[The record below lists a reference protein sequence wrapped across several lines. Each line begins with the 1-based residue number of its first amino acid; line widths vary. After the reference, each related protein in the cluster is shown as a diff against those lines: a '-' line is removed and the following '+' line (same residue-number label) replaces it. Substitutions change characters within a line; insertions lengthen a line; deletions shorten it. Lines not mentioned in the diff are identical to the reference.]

1 MLYYSESSKRYKSRR
16 GTRTQL
22 RHRNNLLRK
31 NSSRVLKKIPTNESY
46 QIQYTYLS
54 IASNFSNYLPN
65 DNSRQISRDVK
76 GDDPSTDAHKKL
88 CSSIRGEVGE
98 KIEKEKKREREKEKE
113 RGEKWEGKKERTRS
127 KFPCL
132 FLLDSFSLLG
142 WSFVASRLRETQV
155 REKKGGRGRVKRCG
169 KGRNTK
175 HKKRILVDTS
185 SSSSSCLATLLFNVL
200 PREER
205 SSSPSCENTPPP
217 LVCVYRSHNARQ
229 FSRSWSHT
237 RSIEISPDEPQ
248 TLWDGWRQINPLF
261 AQKRGVAPPERRNNW
276 AIRCRRIRTGFSRK
290 PSKDCDYACN
300 WKIRRSEHWS
310 RYETTDRIG
319 AKVTT
324 KRGRRDDWRTQTDS
338 NAVASRFSRGAA
350 TLHVPTPLVEGAH
363 ARSVRLRLVS
373 LPFASFPSLLAS
385 SDSFHPPSFPF
396 RAVCLSFR
404 RVSWRIRKR
413 EMEKRGGIREGER
426 LSRIFLFFSRF
437 DARSEGVKKEETKER
452 EIVFWKRKKK
462 EKKILWNSFCF
473 ILFSYF
479 FSFLAPYRRVLL
491 FVRSVFRE
499 N

>member
-1 MLYYSESSKRYKSRR
+1 MLYYSESSKRCKSRR

-22 RHRNNLLRK
+22 RHRNRNNLLQK
-31 NSSRVLKKIPTNESY
+31 NSSIKKIPTNESY

-142 WSFVASRLRETQV
+142 WSFVASRLREIQV

-385 SDSFHPPSFPF
+385 SFHPPSFPF
-396 RAVCLSFR
+396 RALCLSFR
-404 RVSWRIRKR
+404 RIVSWRIRKR

-426 LSRIFLFFSRF
+426 NDCRESFLFFSRF
-437 DARSEGVKKEETKER
+437 NARSEGGKERGDEGERNCFLEKEEEG
-452 EIVFWKRKKK
+452 EENLV
-462 EKKILWNSFCF
+462 KIF
-473 ILFSYF
+473 LFYTF
-479 FSFLAPYRRVLL
+479 FLFFFVSRSISTRAPL
-491 FVRSVFRE
+491 RS
-499 N
+499 

>member
-1 MLYYSESSKRYKSRR
+1 M
-16 GTRTQL
+16 
-22 RHRNNLLRK
+22 
-31 NSSRVLKKIPTNESY
+31 
-46 QIQYTYLS
+46 
-54 IASNFSNYLPN
+54 
-65 DNSRQISRDVK
+65 
-76 GDDPSTDAHKKL
+76 
-88 CSSIRGEVGE
+88 
-98 KIEKEKKREREKEKE
+98 
-113 RGEKWEGKKERTRS
+113 RGEKRADEEQIS
-127 KFPCL
+127 V
-132 FLLDSFSLLG
+132 SFSVRFFLSPRLIFRG
-142 WSFVASRLRETQV
+142 KSVARNTGAR
-155 REKKGGRGRVKRCG
+155 KKGGRGRVKRCG

-175 HKKRILVDTS
+175 HKKRILVDTSS

-404 RVSWRIRKR
+404 RISWRIRKR

-426 LSRIFLFFSRF
+426 NDCREYFFFFLVSTRV
-437 DARSEGVKKEETKER
+437 AKGVKKEETKER

-462 EKKILWNSFCF
+462 EKKILWKSFCF
-473 ILFSYF
+473 VLFSYF

>member
-1 MLYYSESSKRYKSRR
+1 M
-16 GTRTQL
+16 
-22 RHRNNLLRK
+22 
-31 NSSRVLKKIPTNESY
+31 
-46 QIQYTYLS
+46 
-54 IASNFSNYLPN
+54 
-65 DNSRQISRDVK
+65 
-76 GDDPSTDAHKKL
+76 
-88 CSSIRGEVGE
+88 
-98 KIEKEKKREREKEKE
+98 
-113 RGEKWEGKKERTRS
+113 RGEKRADEEQIS
-127 KFPCL
+127 V
-132 FLLDSFSLLG
+132 SFSARFFLSPRLIFRG
-142 WSFVASRLRETQV
+142 KSVARNTGAR
-155 REKKGGRGRVKRCG
+155 KKGGRGRVKRCG

-175 HKKRILVDTS
+175 HKKRILVDTSS

-437 DARSEGVKKEETKER
+437 DARSEGGKERGDEGERNCFLEKEEEG
-452 EIVFWKRKKK
+452 EENLV
-462 EKKILWNSFCF
+462 KIF
-473 ILFSYF
+473 LFYTF
-479 FSFLAPYRRVLL
+479 FLFFFVSRSISTRAPL
-491 FVRSVFRE
+491 RS
-499 N
+499 

>member
-1 MLYYSESSKRYKSRR
+1 M
-16 GTRTQL
+16 
-22 RHRNNLLRK
+22 
-31 NSSRVLKKIPTNESY
+31 
-46 QIQYTYLS
+46 
-54 IASNFSNYLPN
+54 
-65 DNSRQISRDVK
+65 
-76 GDDPSTDAHKKL
+76 
-88 CSSIRGEVGE
+88 
-98 KIEKEKKREREKEKE
+98 
-113 RGEKWEGKKERTRS
+113 
-127 KFPCL
+127 
-132 FLLDSFSLLG
+132 
-142 WSFVASRLRETQV
+142 
-155 REKKGGRGRVKRCG
+155 KRCG

-175 HKKRILVDTS
+175 HKKRILVDTSS

-237 RSIEISPDEPQ
+237 RSIEISSDEPQ

-437 DARSEGVKKEETKER
+437 DARSEGGKERRDEGERNCFLEKEEEG
-452 EIVFWKRKKK
+452 EENFV
-462 EKKILWNSFCF
+462 KIF
-473 ILFSYF
+473 LFYTF
-479 FSFLAPYRRVLL
+479 FLFFFVSGSISTRAPL
-491 FVRSVFRE
+491 RS
-499 N
+499 

>member
-1 MLYYSESSKRYKSRR
+1 MLYYSESSKRYTSRR

-132 FLLDSFSLLG
+132 FLFDSFSLLG

-175 HKKRILVDTS
+175 HKKRILVDT
-185 SSSSSCLATLLFNVL
+185 SSSSCLATLLFNVL

-373 LPFASFPSLLAS
+373 LPFASFAPRLFRFFPSPIFSVS
-385 SDSFHPPSFPF
+385 SPVSFVSKGFVKDQKERDGEERRNKGGRTIVTNISFF
-396 RAVCLSFR
+396 FLVST
-404 RVSWRIRKR
+404 RVAK
-413 EMEKRGGIREGER
+413 
-426 LSRIFLFFSRF
+426 
-437 DARSEGVKKEETKER
+437 GVKKEETKER

-462 EKKILWNSFCF
+462 EKKILWKSFCF

>member
-1 MLYYSESSKRYKSRR
+1 M
-16 GTRTQL
+16 
-22 RHRNNLLRK
+22 
-31 NSSRVLKKIPTNESY
+31 
-46 QIQYTYLS
+46 
-54 IASNFSNYLPN
+54 
-65 DNSRQISRDVK
+65 
-76 GDDPSTDAHKKL
+76 
-88 CSSIRGEVGE
+88 
-98 KIEKEKKREREKEKE
+98 
-113 RGEKWEGKKERTRS
+113 RGEKRADEEQIS
-127 KFPCL
+127 V
-132 FLLDSFSLLG
+132 SFSARFFL
-142 WSFVASRLRETQV
+142 SPRLIFRGKSIARNTGA
-155 REKKGGRGRVKRCG
+155 RKKGGRGRVKRCG

-175 HKKRILVDTS
+175 HKKRILVDTSS

-385 SDSFHPPSFPF
+385 SFHPPSFPF
-396 RAVCLSFR
+396 RALCLSFR
-404 RVSWRIRKR
+404 RIVSWRIRKR

-426 LSRIFLFFSRF
+426 NDCREYFFFFLVSTRV
-437 DARSEGVKKEETKER
+437 AKGVKKEETKER

-462 EKKILWNSFCF
+462 EKKILWKSFCF
-473 ILFSYF
+473 VLFSYF